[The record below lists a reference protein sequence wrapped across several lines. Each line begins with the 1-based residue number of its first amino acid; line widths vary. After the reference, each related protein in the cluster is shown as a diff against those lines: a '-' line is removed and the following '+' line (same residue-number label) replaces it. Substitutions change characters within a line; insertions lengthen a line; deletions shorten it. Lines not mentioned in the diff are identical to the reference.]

1 MRLSTDKEIH
11 LAVLEAALRS
21 LTREEQDLY
30 RIALY
35 REELATD
42 DMDAGKR
49 EALERELRE
58 LERDVA
64 RSLRQRHDSRAV

>member
-21 LTREEQDLY
+21 LTPEERELY

-35 REELATD
+35 RVMLATD
-42 DMDAGKR
+42 DMDAEKR
-49 EALERELRE
+49 EAMERKLRE
-58 LERDVA
+58 LERDV
-64 RSLRQRHDSRAV
+64 RRRQRDQSRAAG

>member
-21 LTREEQDLY
+21 LTPEERELY

-35 REELATD
+35 REMLAAD
-42 DMDAGKR
+42 EMDAEKR

-58 LERDVA
+58 LERGVA
-64 RSLRQRHDSRAV
+64 RRLRERNGSE